1 MGQRAKIFAMSLARP
16 TSLNS
21 KIRGFVWGIFVGVVL
36 IAGCTARV
44 PVATT
49 PVSTYPEYLFPT
61 VPDEF
66 LTSAEASLHEEAWGI
81 FQSGDLVSAELRY
94 LELLESNSGFY
105 PAETGLGWLNL
116 ARGGFLEALSYF
128 DRTVI
133 GEPTYVP
140 ALIGRGESL
149 LALDESEEA
158 LRSFERA
165 LAVDPGLSDLQR
177 TAEELR
183 FTLVT
188 RQLEFMNQ
196 QLETARRY
204 ALAGQFEEAKVTY
217 QEVIATSPDSGFL
230 YVELGRV
237 EQTQGNLDK
246 ALEHVKRAEEFDSS
260 DSEIFLFEGE
270 LYEESGNLEAAIVAF
285 DRAYALDPSE
295 ETLRR
300 LDGLTERIRVADLPP
315 EIFSIPAK
323 KSVTRGELAALIG
336 QRFQEFLLAASSGRT
351 VIITDTRDYWGHS
364 WILNVTQAGVMEV
377 DAGYRF
383 EPARELRRG
392 EFADVVDAMLQLFAN
407 IDPETASSWMAEKLE
422 FSDMRP
428 GHLNYESAVRAVTAG
443 VLALLDGNTFQPMRR
458 VDGVE
463 AAEAVDRLAQL
474 ARELQ

>member
-1 MGQRAKIFAMSLARP
+1 MGCPSRGRAKDGGGTL
-16 TSLNS
+16 
-21 KIRGFVWGIFVGVVL
+21 IRGFVRGFFVGVVL
-36 IAGCTARV
+36 LAGCTARV
-44 PVATT
+44 PVVTS
-49 PVSTYPEYLFPT
+49 PVSIYPEYLFPT

-66 LTSAEASLHEEAWGI
+66 LTSAEASLHEEAWRI

-94 LELLESNSGFY
+94 LELLESSPRFY
-105 PAETGLGWLNL
+105 PAETGLGWLNV

-128 DRTVI
+128 DRAVI

-149 LALDESEEA
+149 LALNESEEA
-158 LRSFERA
+158 LQSFERA
-165 LAVDPGLSDLQR
+165 LAVDPELGNVKR
-177 TAEELR
+177 IAEELR
-183 FTLVT
+183 LTLVS

-196 QLETARRY
+196 QLETARRH
-204 ALAGQFEEAKVTY
+204 AAAGQFEEAKGMY

-237 EQTQGNLDK
+237 EQAQGNLDK
-246 ALEHVKRAEEFDSS
+246 ALEYVQRAEALDSL
-260 DSEIFLFEGE
+260 DSEIVFLEGE
-270 LYEESGNLEAAIVAF
+270 LYEESENLEAAIMAF
-285 DRAYALDPSE
+285 ERAYALDPIE
-295 ETLRR
+295 ETSRR
-300 LDGLTERIRVADLPP
+300 LDTLNERIRVAELPP
-315 EIFSIPAK
+315 EILAISAK

-336 QRFQEFLLAASSGRT
+336 QRFQELLLDATLGRT

-392 EFADVVDAMLQLFAN
+392 ELADVVDAILDLFAD
-407 IDPETASSWMAEKLE
+407 IDPGAASSWVDGKLE
-422 FSDMRP
+422 FSDMRS

-443 VLALLDGNTFQPMRR
+443 VLDLFDGNTFQPTRR
-458 VDGVE
+458 VDGGE